1 MTALKL
7 APLFAFAFL
16 TGCGRT
22 PRFTVHAIAQD
33 APVRVV
39 SVVPDGDSLL
49 AHVIVKNTTD
59 RSVED
64 FTITYAIVR
73 PKNCAVKAE
82 SDAPAQIFSQVLQG
96 VPRPLMPHEQT
107 EITLPSPPTLP
118 ALTRQRLEQWAQDN
132 NARKLRIQIWIRS
145 VTFKRESVLPGQAFT
160 HVGPDWHDSF
170 GGDVPDPDDAARQ
183 ACC

>member
-7 APLFAFAFL
+7 APLFAFTFL
-16 TGCGRT
+16 PGCGRT

-39 SVVPDGDSLL
+39 NVVRDGDNLL

-73 PKNCAVKAE
+73 PTNCAVKAE
-82 SDAPAQIFSQVLQG
+82 SDAPAQIFNQVVQG
-96 VPRPLMPHEQT
+96 LPQPLMPHEQT
-107 EITLPSPPTLP
+107 EITFRSPPTLF
-118 ALTRQRLEQWAQDN
+118 ALTRQRLEQWAQEN

-145 VTFKRESVLPGQAFT
+145 VTFKRENVLPGQAFN

-183 ACC
+183 ACS